1 MTRKLKSITT
11 ALILL
16 LFVGLSGCNLAKRGS
31 VGSTPVNNQN
41 SSSPARANSNTR
53 RTTITFTPSNDAEKD
68 LNDAVKRL
76 DSAYPYRLT
85 FTQSATDKPPT
96 KWVVEYAAADRFHVR
111 EGDGEWIKIGE
122 SAFTKSQGAWKKDSS
137 SSTGMF
143 SENVGIEMVK
153 IIERIWALGRW
164 KEVRSIGK
172 EPINGVPSYAY
183 SFKVESTVGGEI
195 TSKAWIGAADG
206 LPRRLDR
213 TLANQ
218 SKQQVVYEFVDVTVD
233 NPIR

>member
-1 MTRKLKSITT
+1 MTRKLKSIITM
-11 ALILL
+11 LILL
-16 LFVGLSGCNLAKRGS
+16 LFVGLSGCNLGRRGS
-31 VGSTPVNNQN
+31 LGSSPLNNHN
-41 SSSPARANSNTR
+41 SSPPAKTNTG
-53 RTTITFTPSNDAEKD
+53 RTTTAFTLSHDAAKN
-68 LNDAVKRL
+68 LSDAVKRL
-76 DSAYPYRLT
+76 DTAYPYRLT
-85 FTQSATDKPPT
+85 FTQSGTDKPAT

-111 EGDGEWIKIGE
+111 EVDGEWIKIRE

-164 KEVRSIGK
+164 KEVKSIGK
-172 EPINGVPSYAY
+172 EAIDGVPSYAY
-183 SFKVESTVGGEI
+183 IFKLESTVGGEI